1 MMATAGPAAAAAS
14 SRIVSGTTASASSR
28 RGAPP
33 SRRAAFSGRAGV
45 APHPG
50 ARVGRDT
57 SRCVLRRA
65 SRVRRPPSRLRDAR
79 RPLARA
85 QTRRPANPTRR
96 TGRVAALART
106 AGVPNATLTNRSS
119 ASLSARSQLRR
130 RSLRCR
136 AVRSSSPSKRG
147 DKAQLTTGAD
157 GRGKTVAPSAVS
169 PPDAEVGAYSP
180 STTHPP
186 APPLF
191 PRAGR
196 TPPLLAPGRDA
207 SDQQASP
214 PRACLPSNPAPRR
227 PRASHRARGRALP
240 HARLASPP
248 RPARAPSP
256 PPAPP
261 PPRAPRVLH
270 PAHPALTAVWPPRP
284 PSFFFLTRRF
294 QPLGRRRRV
303 RPRRPLRGALR
314 EGRRAP
320 GGARGDA

>member
-1 MMATAGPAAAAAS
+1 MRGGKHRSRAAGERSSSRPISRGAHGPSAAIGGTTNMMATAGAAAAAAS

-119 ASLSARSQLRR
+119 SSLSARSQLRR

-191 PRAGR
+191 SARRPDAATTGRPAATRRTSRPRRPA
-196 TPPLLAPGRDA
+196 
-207 SDQQASP
+207 
-214 PRACLPSNPAPRR
+214 RACHPTHAPRR

-248 RPARAPSP
+248 RPARAPSL
-256 PPAPP
+256 PPAT
-261 PPRAPRVLH
+261 PPRARLGSSIPPTPR
-270 PAHPALTAVWPPRP
+270 
-284 PSFFFLTRRF
+284 
-294 QPLGRRRRV
+294 
-303 RPRRPLRGALR
+303 
-314 EGRRAP
+314 
-320 GGARGDA
+320 

>member
-1 MMATAGPAAAAAS
+1 MWKTPVESSGERSSSRPISRGAHGPSAAIGGTTNMMATAGAAAAAAS
-14 SRIVSGTTASASSR
+14 SRIVSTTASASSR

-119 ASLSARSQLRR
+119 SSLSARSQLRR

-191 PRAGR
+191 SA
-196 TPPLLAPGRDA
+196 
-207 SDQQASP
+207 
-214 PRACLPSNPAPRR
+214 RR
-227 PRASHRARGRALP
+227 PDAATTGRPAATRRTSRP
-240 HARLASPP
+240 R
-248 RPARAPSP
+248 RPARACHPTPLRAVPARPTRERSSPPPRASRVAPAPRAP
-256 PPAPP
+256 PPAPAT
-261 PPRAPRVLH
+261 PPRARLGSSSPPTPR
-270 PAHPALTAVWPPRP
+270 
-284 PSFFFLTRRF
+284 
-294 QPLGRRRRV
+294 
-303 RPRRPLRGALR
+303 
-314 EGRRAP
+314 
-320 GGARGDA
+320 

>member
-119 ASLSARSQLRR
+119 SSLSARSQLRR

-191 PRAGR
+191 SA
-196 TPPLLAPGRDA
+196 
-207 SDQQASP
+207 
-214 PRACLPSNPAPRR
+214 RR
-227 PRASHRARGRALP
+227 PDAATTGRPAATRRTSRP
-240 HARLASPP
+240 R
-248 RPARAPSP
+248 RPARACHPTPLRAVPARPTARAVEPSP
-256 PPAPP
+256 TRVSRRPPAPRAPPPPPPPP
-261 PPRAPRVLH
+261 PPRARLGSSIPPTPR
-270 PAHPALTAVWPPRP
+270 
-284 PSFFFLTRRF
+284 
-294 QPLGRRRRV
+294 
-303 RPRRPLRGALR
+303 
-314 EGRRAP
+314 
-320 GGARGDA
+320 